1 MLYYTKFLFK
11 RQYFTGFRQ
20 YNFISFLYSVVP
32 IDFVL
37 FSAVENDKIINII
50 SLVNSDHYVKRSE
63 TSYASRSL

>member
-11 RQYFTGFRQ
+11 RQYFTAFRH

-50 SLVNSDHYVKRSE
+50 SLVNSDHHVKRSE